1 MRALGLGLLAA
12 LVVSGCAAR
21 GHVATPEQ
29 ITSLKQTSGLSAS
42 GRISLSGA
50 RGRFSTR
57 VVFGVARPDAL
68 RIEIPD
74 GAGLRFLLISKE
86 GLLRADLPRDDAMFE
101 GQGTREVMNELFGI
115 DLDPGA
121 LVGALLGSPPRGFTL
136 SWRFDQSRPAQVT
149 IEGPDASKLTL
160 TLDDPNPQAPPER
173 AFAFPPPRESSLSL
187 AEMSE
192 RLGLRR

>member
-1 MRALGLGLLAA
+1 MRGLGLGLLAA

-21 GHVATPEQ
+21 GHVATPAEMASLEQ
-29 ITSLKQTSGLSAS
+29 TNGLSAS
-42 GRISLSGA
+42 GRISLRGA

-74 GAGLRFLLISKE
+74 GAGLRFLLVSKE
-86 GLLRADLPRDDAMFE
+86 GRLRADLPRDGAMFE

-115 DLDPGA
+115 DIDPAA
-121 LVGALLGSPPRGFTL
+121 LVGALLGSSPKGFTL
-136 SWRFDQSRPAQVT
+136 IWRFDQSRPTQVT

-160 TLDDPNPQAPPER
+160 TLDDPSPQAPPAR
-173 AFAFPPPRESSLSL
+173 AFEFPPPRENSLSL

-192 RLGLRR
+192 RVGLRR